1 MSQSAEHWN
10 TRYRETESLWSLEP
24 NQFVVEFL
32 SELPAGKMLDLAGG
46 EGRNALWFAG
56 RGWAVENSDFSEVAV
71 AKFRERAARAEVA
84 DRCVGTVSSALE
96 ASACVTAPVDLAVL
110 CYLQL
115 ARTDLERSISV
126 AAGALRDGG
135 TLFGVW
141 HERGN
146 IGRGLGGP
154 QALELNPTP
163 DELRTYAEIVGLDVQ
178 VCEIRERSATRDGV
192 SGTALDVVLL
202 ASR

>member
-1 MSQSAEHWN
+1 MSQSSDQWN
-10 TRYRETESLWSLEP
+10 ARYRDSESVWSLEP

-32 SELPAGKMLDLAGG
+32 SDLPAGSMLDLAGG

-56 RGWAVENSDFSEVAV
+56 RGWTAENSDFSEVAV
-71 AKFRERAARAEVA
+71 AKFLERAARADVA
-84 DRCVGTVSSALE
+84 DRCIGTVSSALE
-96 ASACVTAPVDLAVL
+96 PSACVTSPVDLAVI

-115 ARTDLERSISV
+115 APTDLERAIAI
-126 AAGALRDGG
+126 AAGSLRARG

-146 IGRGLGGP
+146 VGLGLGGP
-154 QALELNPTP
+154 QVPELNPTP
-163 DELRTYAEIVGLDVQ
+163 AELRAHAESAGLDVQ
-178 VCEIRERSATRDGV
+178 VCEIRERAATRDGV